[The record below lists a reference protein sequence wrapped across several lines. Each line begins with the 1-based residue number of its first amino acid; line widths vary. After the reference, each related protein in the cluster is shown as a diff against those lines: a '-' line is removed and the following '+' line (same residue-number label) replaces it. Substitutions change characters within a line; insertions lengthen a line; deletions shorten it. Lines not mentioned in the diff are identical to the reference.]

1 MTVITTACPSS
12 LWPAY
17 VQLRRAVSPDKSTA
31 DHPPSG
37 NPSRQRDG
45 TEYVVSS
52 MPRQDWHFAALDPLT
67 LPEWGADM
75 ALAQQAQAA
84 LVVWPGNAEGL
95 DNPPFAQPGKITVI
109 IGMTGPEALAAM
121 GLTVVEMEMEE

>member
-1 MTVITTACPSS
+1 MTTITIACPAS

-17 VQLRRAVSPDKSTA
+17 IQLRRAVSPDESTA

-37 NPSRQRDG
+37 NPGWQRDG

-52 MPRQDWHFAALDPLT
+52 MPRQDWHLAALDPLT
-67 LPEWGADM
+67 EPQWGADM

-84 LVVWPGNAEGL
+84 LVVWPGDAEEPT
-95 DNPPFAQPGKITVI
+95 DPPLAQPDKITVI
-109 IGMTGPEALAAM
+109 VGMQGRDAVAAM
-121 GLTVVEMEMEE
+121 GLVGIAGD